1 MALNFIEYYQLGDNA
16 PIIFEDDLIRVVKML
31 GRPRP
36 EFRGAKL
43 RDDPEGVS
51 QWLIQCSIRGRMVYP
66 HSEVITFEITECS
79 WADGLA
85 RAMHE
90 ALTRL
95 CGAHGEELSGGY
107 RYFPRRDST
116 GRPMNVPCHRDLGK
130 SVDHQ
135 DFLLFSTQQEL
146 DRARARAELL
156 DFALVEARDTIRILA
171 KDRKTIRRQRVMRDT
186 TIPCLR
192 GKVAILEKTI
202 SDLEE
207 HLEEVEGEGIDLHK
221 ERDAFLSDEDDFQEE
236 MDMEKEEDDEEELI
250 EDIKEEPEAVI
261 SEEEEDPE
269 ELVFEPE
276 D

>member
-1 MALNFIEYYQLGDNA
+1 MALNFTEYYQLGDNA
-16 PIIFEDDLIRVVKML
+16 PIIFEDDLIRVAKMC

-43 RDDPEGVS
+43 RDDPEGAS

-66 HSEVITFEITECS
+66 HSEVVTFEIRECS

-107 RYFPRRDST
+107 RYFARRDST
-116 GRPMNVPCHRDLGK
+116 GRPMDVPCHRDLGK

-171 KDRKTIRRQRVMRDT
+171 KDRRTIRRQRAMRDT
-186 TIPCLR
+186 TILR
-192 GKVAILEKTI
+192 LQGKVANLEKTI

-207 HLEEVEGEGIDLHK
+207 HLEEVKGEGIDLRK
-221 ERDAFLSDEDDFQEE
+221 ERDAFISDDDDFQEE
-236 MDMEKEEDDEEELI
+236 MDIEDKEDDEEE
-250 EDIKEEPEAVI
+250 EEAVI

-269 ELVFEPE
+269 ELIF
-276 D
+276 